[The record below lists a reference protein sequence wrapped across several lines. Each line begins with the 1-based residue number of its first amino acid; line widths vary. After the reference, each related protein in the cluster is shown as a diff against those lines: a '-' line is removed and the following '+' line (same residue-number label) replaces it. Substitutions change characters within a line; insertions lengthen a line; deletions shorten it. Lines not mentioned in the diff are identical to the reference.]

1 MQNQKNV
8 RTFISVDLPEELKI
22 SISKK
27 IRDLSIIKKSLF
39 DRNCKLVAPLNY
51 HLTIAFLGNT
61 TKEELS
67 LLSEDFR
74 NNLKKRKLIEC
85 KTNGLGV
92 FPNPRFARILFLNI
106 ESKELKELAQQIREI
121 LHSYGFK
128 LDHEFKSHITVA
140 RFRKKISIIN
150 LEELS
155 TDLLNAEFNVDSFY
169 LMQSILTP
177 AGPLYSKLDKFDIN

>member
-22 SISKK
+22 SLSKK
-27 IRDLSIIKKSLF
+27 IRNLNIIKKSLF

-74 NNLKKRKLIEC
+74 NNVKKRKPIEC
-85 KTNGLGV
+85 KISGLGV

-140 RFRKKISIIN
+140 RFRKKISILN

>member
-1 MQNQKNV
+1 MQSKNNI
-8 RTFISVDLPEELKI
+8 RTFISVDLPEQLKI
-22 SISKK
+22 SLFKK
-27 IRDLSIIKKSLF
+27 VKNLDIIKKSLF
-39 DRNCKLVAPLNY
+39 HRNCKLVAPLNY

-106 ESKELKELAQQIREI
+106 ESKELKELVQQIREI

-169 LMQSILTP
+169 LMQSILLP
-177 AGPLYSKLDKFDIN
+177 SGPLHSKLDKFDI